1 MVKTCSYHKLVE
13 SKPIYRE
20 YNNRW
25 IWRSDFLICW
35 SAINGLMLRKFRCF
49 FHFQCM
55 SVIDV
60 IDTNRI
66 RLCNGLGIK
75 MRLTPRK
82 IGFKAK
88 QIVKFELFFRSI
100 LMKIL
105 GKWNNSNSPKFYW
118 KDQWFSKIGGKL
130 RSESSRIFHKNN
142 RKPSHKSRK
151 LVQLITHQKAKKS
164 VINWLEFQWILTTH
178 CQKKVLR
185 SR

>member
-25 IWRSDFLICW
+25 IWRSEFLICW
-35 SAINGLMLRKFRCF
+35 SAMNGLMLRKFRCF

-88 QIVKFELFFRSI
+88 KKSS
-100 LMKIL
+100 
-105 GKWNNSNSPKFYW
+105 NSNYFFDPFW
-118 KDQWFSKIGGKL
+118 WEFWENGIIRILQNFTEKINDFRKSVES
-130 RSESSRIFHKNN
+130 SESSRIFHKNN

>member
-25 IWRSDFLICW
+25 IWRSEFLICW
-35 SAINGLMLRKFRCF
+35 SAMNGLMLRKFRCF

-100 LMKIL
+100 LMRIL
-105 GKWNNSNSPKFYW
+105 GILQNFTE
-118 KDQWFSKIGGKL
+118 KINDFRKSVES
-130 RSESSRIFHKNN
+130 SESSRIFHKNN

-164 VINWLEFQWILTTH
+164 VVNWLEFQWILTTH